1 MSETPLISLIIPA
14 YNVASYLPQCLDS
27 ALGQTYSNLQIVI
40 VDDGSTD
47 RTPSVID
54 RYAASDPR
62 IMAIHQKNAGVMLA
76 RKRAIEAATGEYF
89 CFLDGD
95 DYLPRD
101 AVEILYRGIE
111 LLNTDIICGD
121 LSRIGR
127 DYMIGIPEKWDGTI
141 DGDTFMRYQ
150 LTNVMEGYLVAKLY
164 RRGLFEGL
172 QYPADIS
179 LAEDKFLNIQIAAKG
194 AKVGHIAKNAYF
206 YVKRQDSVSHRTLP
220 IEYSIRYAA
229 HVERFLRE
237 EGCYDR
243 FEKEFVLMQVK
254 FYLMYINHTSS
265 PSIAGHPFTARLY
278 EQLRKPEMQEMM
290 ADRFSAGERT
300 VIRLHKSRVTA
311 WMGKVVTT
319 GLRIRQSIAKRTGG
333 KNGVKPKRDQE

>member
-1 MSETPLISLIIPA
+1 MDRTPLVSLIIPA
-14 YNVASYLPQCLDS
+14 YNVAEYLPPCLDS
-27 ALGQTYSNLQIVI
+27 ALGQTYANLQIVI

-62 IMAIHQKNAGVMLA
+62 ITAVHQENAGVMLA
-76 RKRAIEAATGEYF
+76 RKRAIEAAAGEYL

-95 DYLPRD
+95 DYLPRN
-101 AVEILYRGIE
+101 AVEILYRSIE
-111 LLNTDIICGD
+111 QWQTDIICGD
-121 LSRIGR
+121 LSRVGR
-127 DYMIGIPEKWDGTI
+127 DYTIGIPEKWDGTI
-141 DGDTFMRYQ
+141 DGDMFMRYQ

-172 QYPADIS
+172 HYPADIS

-194 AKVGHIAKNAYF
+194 ATVGHIAQNVYF
-206 YVKRQDSVSHRTLP
+206 YVKRQDSVSHRTPP
-220 IEYSIRYAA
+220 IEYSIGYAA

-237 EGCYDR
+237 KGCYDR

-265 PSIAGHPFTARLY
+265 PSIAGHPFTVRLY
-278 EQLRKPEMQEMM
+278 EQLRKPEMREMM
-290 ADRFSAGERT
+290 ADRFSAGERA
-300 VIRLHKSRVTA
+300 VIRLHKSRATA
-311 WMGKVVTT
+311 WMGKIASTAR
-319 GLRIRQSIAKRTGG
+319 RIRQSVAKRTGS
-333 KNGVKPKRDQE
+333 KNGVKPTRDQE